1 LSQQKNPFLQHAI
14 NHGQALIA
22 EVNKAKSLSQ
32 DIVSNCDNVVMAI
45 NSGNIQNAI
54 NSIQNIRNMASQ
66 VSQSTQFFNQAIN
79 ERLDM
84 SSYVLNSI
92 QHKINEV
99 SGAIQSLRG
108 NSNNYQLG
116 WNQYG
121 TQQPNQYGYSMPQQ
135 GQQQGQYGSSS
146 VPQ

>member
-1 LSQQKNPFLQHAI
+1 LSQQTNPFLQHAI

-32 DIVSNCDNVVMAI
+32 DIVSTCDNAVMAI

-66 VSQSTQFFNQAIN
+66 VSQSTQFFNHAIN

-92 QHKINEV
+92 QHKLNEV

-108 NSNNYQLG
+108 NSTNYQLG

-121 TQQPNQYGYSMPQQ
+121 TQQPGQYGFSGP
-135 GQQQGQYGSSS
+135 QQQGQYGPSS
-146 VPQ
+146 VQQ

>member
-1 LSQQKNPFLQHAI
+1 MSQQTNPFLQHAI

-32 DIVSNCDNVVMAI
+32 DIVSTCDNAVMAI

-66 VSQSTQFFNQAIN
+66 VSQSTQFFNHAIN

-99 SGAIQSLRG
+99 SSAIQSLRG
-108 NSNNYQLG
+108 NSTNYQMG
-116 WNQYG
+116 WNQSG
-121 TQQPNQYGYSMPQQ
+121 MQQPGQYGFSV
-135 GQQQGQYGSSS
+135 QQGQYGSSS
-146 VPQ
+146 VSQ